1 MVSRLILC
9 LDGTWNT
16 ADAENITNIVRI
28 RDLIDPKP
36 KIDGGGTEDQR
47 VYYHDGVG
55 TGLSWRDKVIGGM
68 GGYGLDHN
76 VRAAYRFI
84 SSHYKPDLEL
94 YIFGFSR
101 GAFTARSLLGYLS
114 APGLLR
120 AEHCSRE
127 NEARAWRYYRTPP
140 DDRYPQEAGGLAQL
154 SHPNVRIRCVG
165 VFDTVGALGVPVH
178 AFSNWNRRRFQFH
191 DVTLGTNVDYA
202 FHALA
207 IDEKRGPFQAS
218 LWQYPNHKYFTDV
231 EQVWFPGVHAN
242 TGGGYEDRGL
252 SDRTLQWMM
261 SRIEAKQLGLKFIS
275 GWDKT
280 LSPDI
285 SGTLYES
292 RTAAYFWSKLRPMVR
307 VINQERPQ
315 HGWRMR
321 LNSVS
326 RNAILLGEMVHATAL
341 LRWKLSE
348 DSAEPYR
355 PPNLQIALEKTFTTS
370 DPWPIPIV
378 GQGGEPLDW
387 INKEQDLERLK
398 EVLPTQFVEGCNA
411 VVAKWRGKPGSDV
424 FCRPYQEP
432 HIPVSPR

>member
-16 ADAENITNIVRI
+16 ADAASITNIVRI
-28 RDLIDPKP
+28 RDLIDPAP
-36 KIDGGGTEDQR
+36 EVEGGEIEDQR

-55 TGLSWRDKVIGGM
+55 TGLSMQDRLFGGM

-84 SSHYKPDLEL
+84 SAHYKPSLEI

-101 GAFTARSLLGYLS
+101 GAFTARSLMGYLS

-140 DDRYPQEAGGLAQL
+140 DERFPQEGGVLADL
-154 SHPNVRIRCVG
+154 SHPNVRVRCVG

-191 DVTLGTNVDYA
+191 DVTLGSNVDFA

-218 LWQYPNHKYFTDV
+218 LWQYPNHKHFTDV
-231 EQVWFPGVHAN
+231 EQVWFPGVHSN
-242 TGGGYEDRGL
+242 IGGGYPDRGL
-252 SDRTLQWMM
+252 SDRVLQWMM
-261 SRIEAKQLGLKFIS
+261 SRIEAKNLGLKFLS

-280 LSPDI
+280 LSPALM
-285 SGTLYES
+285 GELYES
-292 RTAAYFWSKLRPMVR
+292 RTAAYFWSKQRPMVR
-307 VINQERPQ
+307 VINQQRPE
-315 HGWRMR
+315 HDWRMR
-321 LNSVS
+321 LSS
-326 RNAILLGEMVHATAL
+326 LSPNAILLGEAIHVDAL
-341 LRWKLSE
+341 LRWKVTA
-348 DSAEPYR
+348 DAAEPYR
-355 PPNLQIALEKTFTTS
+355 PPNLAAALAKTFTTE

-378 GQGGEPLDW
+378 DQHGAPLDW
-387 INKEQDLERLK
+387 VDQDKDLK
-398 EVLPTQFVEGCNA
+398 TLKDVLPKEFEAGCNA
-411 VVAKWRGKPGSDV
+411 VVAKWRGKLGSSV
-424 FCRPYQEP
+424 FCRPYLQP
-432 HIPVSPR
+432 RIPVSAH